1 MKLAKD
7 FKHYLLLY
15 GFRCNNEQ
23 KLEEDDL
30 FTRPDF
36 IFDSLRS
43 YLRSKKYDVSTMHQ
57 NEKELKENAEKI
69 VRDSISGVKLFIFN
83 RVLSMSV
90 FAVKNRENLRFLR
103 SRSFG
108 INRRIFNLF
117 CTQLNRLGVIE
128 SIEDGFY
135 LNYTEIFDFIDGK
148 AESYHLERLQRLEK
162 KNLTFTLGK
171 MIHRIDLSQMEQWVS
186 HFQIK
191 IS

>member
-1 MKLAKD
+1 MIKMLILNLLAEKNNSELVAFIKENPTHEFSED
-7 FKHYLLLY
+7 IDTYLLLY

-30 FTRPDF
+30 FTCPDF

-43 YLRSKKYDVSTMHQ
+43 YLRSKKYDVGTMHQ
-57 NEKELKENAEKI
+57 NEKELKENAEKV

-83 RVLSMSV
+83 PVLSV
-90 FAVKNRENLRFLR
+90 ARFAVKNRENLRFFR

-108 INRRIFNLF
+108 INRRIFKAI
-117 CTQLNRLGVIE
+117 CTQLNRLGVTE

-148 AESYHLERLQRLEK
+148 A
-162 KNLTFTLGK
+162 NL
-171 MIHRIDLSQMEQWVS
+171 LSLR
-186 HFQIK
+186 
-191 IS
+191 